1 MTSILNESI
10 KCYLRES
17 MGTPEERE
25 EYQAVLESVSPE
37 EYIRQAH
44 NVVLEEEYALPRL
57 NNVLQEKN
65 FTLESVQEA
74 LKNLEIAKLEVR
86 NIQTVEASR
95 YRLNLDRTKIALESA
110 ITTEAFFNSLKKE
123 YDEKQEYALEAGLF
137 NNGLTREDLEDVFAL
152 ELTELINM
160 DRWDP
165 TIVTESLNKLNGIAL
180 RYIHMVDL
188 EPVTEAFEKV
198 KKKSQNVKKK
208 VDEVDKKE
216 LARKGKEAAKKGGA
230 AVAKGAEETGKA
242 IGKLP
247 MAVERLIDST
257 FGKLGRMNRD
267 VRQRAMLNGGYLSK
281 MMRLLKHLIIGL
293 GVKYA
298 IGGVIMGPV
307 LGILAMVVSA
317 ALDKRASGKV
327 RENLTK
333 DMEQELKVVEEKIR
347 DADVKGDRQAK
358 YQLIRIK
365 DALERDINRIKFAQ
379 ENKTYRA
386 SSVKEG

>member
-1 MTSILNESI
+1 MTSVLDKSI
-10 KCYLRES
+10 MIYLRES

-25 EYQAVLESVSPE
+25 EYQAILESVSPD
-37 EYIRQAH
+37 EYIRHAH

-57 NNVLQEKN
+57 NNVLASKE
-65 FTLESVQEA
+65 FTLESVQEGLRNVNKA
-74 LKNLEIAKLEVR
+74 ALEVR
-86 NIQTVEASR
+86 NIKSVQAER
-95 YRLNLDRTKIALESA
+95 YRLGLDRAKIALENAVS
-110 ITTEAFFNSLKKE
+110 TEVFFNSLKRDYEKKE
-123 YDEKQEYALEAGLF
+123 EYALESGVGLSQ
-137 NNGLTREDLEDVFAL
+137 TPEMLEDVFAL
-152 ELTELINM
+152 EFTQLLNM
-160 DRWDP
+160 DEFNPDS
-165 TIVTESLNKLNGIAL
+165 VVESVNKLNAIAL
-180 RYIHMVDL
+180 KYMHNIDV
-188 EPVTEAFEKV
+188 EPVTEAFERV
-198 KKKSQNVKKK
+198 KKKSKDVKKK

-216 LARKGKEAAKKGGA
+216 LAEKGKNAVKKGGS
-230 AVAKGAEETGKA
+230 AVATGAGEVGKA
-242 IGKLP
+242 VGKLP

-257 FGKLGRMNRD
+257 FGKLNRMNKD

-307 LGILAMVVSA
+307 LGILAMIVSA
-317 ALDKRASGKV
+317 ALDARASGKV

-365 DALERDINRIKFAQ
+365 DALERDINRVKFAQ